1 MPIEVATTL
10 ASLDQ
15 TYPLGGDALLQGD
28 DHIRLLKSVLKD
40 QFPGALGDG
49 LASPVLTTEAEFG
62 YLVGVTSGIQGQFGA
77 LSTRVDGLE
86 AALSAP
92 TGTRLAFHQA
102 SPPVGWTQDT
112 AIDDSM
118 LRIVSGVGG
127 GTGGTDSPILNDTVP
142 THTHVADNAGA
153 HTHNYDAFLESG
165 GNAFDAGV
173 GVVRQTVATTSAGD
187 HTHTIQDNAG
197 GANWTPKYHDFIVC
211 SAD

>member
-1 MPIEVATTL
+1 MPIEVATTF

-15 TYPLGGDALLQGD
+15 SYPLGGDALLQGD
-28 DHIRLLKSVLKD
+28 DHIKLLKSVLKD

-49 LASPVLTTEAEFG
+49 LASPVLATEAEFG
-62 YLVGVTSGIQGQFGA
+62 YLVGVTSGIQGQFDA

-153 HTHNYDAFLESG
+153 HTHDYYVFTTPGS
-165 GNAFDAGV
+165 NAFDPGV
-173 GVVRQTVATTSAGD
+173 GIDNQIEQTQSAGD